1 MRKGNYMFEKL
12 FKLSSKGTTVKVEL
26 LAGLTTFLTMAYILG
41 VNPGLL
47 SSEFGAAM
55 PFQSVFLATALSSAL
70 ASIIMGLYANYPI
83 ALAPGMGVNAF
94 FSFTAV
100 NMLGGSWQAGLAA
113 VFISGV
119 LFLIISIT
127 GVRKMVINAIPKNLK
142 LAIGAGIG
150 FFIAFIGLQNAGIVV
165 NNDVVLVGLGDL
177 TAPTVLLAVFGILVT
192 FALLARK
199 VSAGVFYGLVITAV
213 VGVIAGLFGIE
224 GMPALPTAI
233 VSFKFDMP
241 TFGAFIG
248 GFDELFASPSAILII
263 FTFLF
268 IDFFDTAGTLVAVA
282 GKTNLIDENGELEN
296 VDKALMS
303 DAIGTVAGAVLG
315 TSTVTSYIES
325 AAGVGVGGRTGLTA
339 VTTGVLFILSIF
351 FFPVL
356 AVINGTVT
364 APALVV
370 VGVLMAQQLGNIDW
384 EDFVAATSGFV
395 AIITMILAYSIA
407 DGIATG
413 FITYG
418 VVMAAS
424 GKAKEVKPVI
434 WVLIAV
440 FIAHFIL
447 K

>member
-1 MRKGNYMFEKL
+1 MFEKL
-12 FKLSSKGTTVKVEL
+12 FKLSSKGTTVKVEV
-26 LAGLTTFLTMAYILG
+26 LAGLTTFLTMAYILA

-47 SSEFGAAM
+47 SNEFGAGM
-55 PFQSVFLATALSSAL
+55 PFQSVFLATALSAAL

-119 LFLIISIT
+119 LFLVISLT
-127 GVRKMVINAIPKNLK
+127 GIRKMVINAIPKNLK

-165 NNDVVLVGLGDL
+165 NNDAVLVGLGDL

-199 VSAGVFYGLVITAV
+199 ISAGVFYGLVITAV
-213 VGVIAGLFGIE
+213 VGVVAGLAGIE

-233 VSFKFDMP
+233 VSFNFDMP

-282 GKTNLIDENGELEN
+282 GKTNLIDEKGELEN
-296 VDKALMS
+296 VDKALMA
-303 DAIGTVAGAVLG
+303 DAVGTVAGAMLG

-339 VTTGVLFILSIF
+339 VTTGVLFILSII

-356 AVINGTVT
+356 AVVNGTVT
-364 APALVV
+364 APALIV
-370 VGVLMAQQLGNIDW
+370 VGVLMAQQLGGIDW
-384 EDFVAATSGFV
+384 DDFVAATSGFV

-434 WVLIAV
+434 WVLIAI
-440 FIAHFIL
+440 FIVHFIL

>member
-1 MRKGNYMFEKL
+1 
-12 FKLSSKGTTVKVEL
+12 
-26 LAGLTTFLTMAYILG
+26 MAYILA

-47 SSEFGAAM
+47 SSEFGAGM
-55 PFQSVFLATALSSAL
+55 PFQSVFLATALSAAL

-113 VFISGV
+113 VFVSGV
-119 LFLIISIT
+119 LFLVISLT
-127 GVRKMVINAIPKNLK
+127 GIRKMVINAIPKNLK

-150 FFIAFIGLQNAGIVV
+150 FFIAFIGLQNAGIIV

-213 VGVIAGLFGIE
+213 VGIIAGLAGVE
-224 GMPALPTAI
+224 GMPALPTAV
-233 VSFKFDMP
+233 VSFNFDMP
-241 TFGAFIG
+241 TFGAFVG
-248 GFDELFASPSAILII
+248 GFGDLFASPSAVLII

-282 GKTNLIDENGELEN
+282 GKTNLIDEKGELEN
-296 VDKALMS
+296 VDKALMA
-303 DAIGTVAGAVLG
+303 DAVGTVAGAMLG

-339 VTTGVLFILSIF
+339 VTTGVLFILSIV
-351 FFPVL
+351 FFPIL

-364 APALVV
+364 APALIV
-370 VGVLMAQQLGNIDW
+370 VGVLMAQQLGGIDW
-384 EDFVAATSGFV
+384 EDFIAATSGFV

-418 VVMAAS
+418 VVMVAS

-440 FIAHFIL
+440 FIAHFIF